1 MPKTRLIRHIV
12 PLATTL
18 SLIVLLGGCMVRPTQ
33 PLGTVHTRSVV
44 LQQPAQVVYRQPV
57 YRQPVVVQ
65 RPATIVYRTA
75 PVVYRTAP
83 VVIRQASS
91 VMTPVRMSVPAQV
104 YNRNIGSQCVPGT
117 SRQCYA
123 YCGYGV
129 QHCNGNG
136 TGWGSCIEGR
146 Y

>member
-1 MPKTRLIRHIV
+1 MPKSLFIRHIV
-12 PLATTL
+12 PLAASL
-18 SLIVLLGGCMVRPTQ
+18 SLIVLLGGCFVRPTQ
-33 PLGTVHTRSVV
+33 LGTVHTQAVV
-44 LQQPAQVVYRQPV
+44 VQQPAQVVYRQPV

-75 PVVYRTAP
+75 PVVYRTSP
-83 VVIRQASS
+83 VVIRRPSS
-91 VMTPVRMSVPAQV
+91 VMTPIRMSVPAQV
-104 YNRNIGSQCVPGT
+104 YNRNFGSQCVPGT

-136 TGWGSCIEGR
+136 SGWGTCIEGG